1 MNEIKSRNKMILA
14 DNQAF
19 TLIEMIIGLAIASF
33 VALAVF
39 SFISVG
45 TRSYESANQNT
56 KLQGEMQLTNNYMEG
71 LLMEGSVEQTKYV
84 DNGNIKMLYIGNK
97 VLYYNQGLKKFA
109 IYEASETLGTD
120 LDGHLITNCMSSFKV
135 EFMSTEP
142 ETTLDD
148 EETSEIETTTP
159 EPGVTYASSNMV
171 KITSTY
177 TIKKQKLTSEKIYM
191 IRNK

>member
-1 MNEIKSRNKMILA
+1 MNEIKSRNKKILA

-19 TLIEMIIGLAIASF
+19 TLIEMIIGLAIASI
-33 VALAVF
+33 VTLAVY

-45 TRSYESANQNT
+45 TKSYESANQNT

-71 LLMEGSVEQTKYV
+71 LLMEGSVEQIKYV

-97 VLYYNQGLKKFA
+97 ILYFNQSLKKFA
-109 IYEASETLGTD
+109 IYEASETLGND
-120 LDGHLITNCMSSFKV
+120 LDNHLITNCMSSFKV
-135 EFMSTEP
+135 EFMKTEP
-142 ETTLDD
+142 ETTLGD
-148 EETSEIETTTP
+148 EETSETETTTLDS
-159 EPGVTYASSNMV
+159 EVTLASSNMV
-171 KITSTY
+171 KITTTY